1 MSTGLITPEPAAV
14 AERVE
19 REGICHLLAT
29 MTDHA
34 GIMRV
39 KVIPAARVPAAVAHG
54 VSFSLTSALMLCSDD
69 HIADVPGFA
78 QALGDVRLFPD
89 LGALRVIDR
98 AAGLA
103 WAPTDQRT
111 PRGDPFPTCQRLA
124 LAAQEE
130 AGRSIGLDF
139 RMAFEVELSLFRN
152 TVDGPVVAH
161 TGPGYG
167 LAPALALEPWITD
180 VLDTCER
187 AGVEVE
193 QLHAEYGAGQMELA
207 LRPQSPV
214 QAADDVTVTRL
225 ILDRTALRHGLVVS
239 FAPLA
244 VEGGAANGAH
254 IHVSALED
262 GSNVFATDEV
272 GEAMTETG
280 EHLVAGLVRGLPGA
294 VALLAPSVNSYAR
307 LQPGHFSGAYSC
319 WGPENREAAVRYIPG
334 VPGRRAHG
342 ANCEIKTAD
351 GAANPYL
358 AAAAV
363 LSIARSGVTGR
374 LPLPPGLT
382 QVPSELDKAEREAI
396 GAIRFAADLSE
407 ALDLLSDDRLL
418 RKELGD
424 IMIDT
429 YVAVRAREH
438 EAYGAMIP
446 AERIPLLRFR
456 H

>member
-1 MSTGLITPEPAAV
+1 MSTTLVTPEPADV
-14 AERVE
+14 AERIE
-19 REGICHLLAT
+19 QQRIRRLMAT

-89 LGALRVIDR
+89 LAALRVVD
-98 AAGLA
+98 ADAGLA

-111 PRGDPFPTCQRLA
+111 PQGDPFPTCQRLA
-124 LAAQEE
+124 LAAQEA
-130 AGRSIGLDF
+130 AGRSLGLDF
-139 RMAFEVELSLFRN
+139 AMAFEVELTVFRH
-152 TVDGPVVAH
+152 TADGPVVAH

-167 LAPALALEPWITD
+167 LAPALALEPWVTE

-207 LRPQSPV
+207 LRPRSPV

-225 ILDRTALRHGLVVS
+225 ILARTAARHGLAVS

-254 IHVSALED
+254 LHVSALEH
-262 GSNVFATDEV
+262 GGNVFAAGEV
-272 GEAMTETG
+272 GEAMTATG

-342 ANCEIKTAD
+342 ANCEVKTVD

-363 LSIARSGVTGR
+363 LATARHGVTER
-374 LPLPPGLT
+374 LPLPPGLGT
-382 QVPSELDKAEREAI
+382 VPSELDEAARQAI
-396 GAIRFAADLSE
+396 GAVRFATDLAE
-407 ALDLLSDDRLL
+407 ALALLRDDQLL

-424 IMIDT
+424 AMIDT

-438 EAYGAMIP
+438 QAYGAMP
-446 AERIPLLRFR
+446 LAERIRLLRFR